1 MDSDGRFTF
10 FHSERRRLN
19 KWSRRLPLLATLI
32 RIRKAP
38 VQALCEWDLTN
49 NRPDTL
55 KVINTN
61 RDRTGLTVE
70 QATEV

>member
-1 MDSDGRFTF
+1 M
-10 FHSERRRLN
+10 
-19 KWSRRLPLLATLI
+19 
-32 RIRKAP
+32 
-38 VQALCEWDLTN
+38 QALCEWDLTN

-61 RDRTGLTVE
+61 RDLTGLTVE